1 MQGGGGLF
9 GAIGQLVKGRQ
20 DRNEIDRQRDIEQFN
35 IKVGEQNAA
44 LSGQQTSARE
54 EEVRRRARRAL
65 GQQRA
70 AIGQSGTG
78 FSGSN
83 ESIMAQSSTNA
94 ELDALN
100 VRYAGQLERMGILN
114 DVTMRKY
121 NDKVLKVQ
129 GKQAMRMRWFNA
141 VSSFFGGGAQQQQ
154 IGQALAPTA
163 ASTQGGVQFG
173 GAYGQGLTGYG
184 LQGGYGSIGGYG
196 TGSGG
201 VFGPGGG

>member
-1 MQGGGGLF
+1 MGGGGGGLF

-44 LSGQQTSARE
+44 LSAQQTSARE
-54 EEVRRRARRAL
+54 EEIRRRARRAL

-70 AIGQSGTG
+70 AIAQSGTG
-78 FSGSN
+78 EDGTN
-83 ESIMAQSSTNA
+83 AQLAFQSTANA

-100 VRYAGQLERMGILN
+100 VRYAGALERMGILN

-121 NDKVLKVQ
+121 NDKVLKQQ

-154 IGQALAPTA
+154 IGQALAKDNSA
-163 ASTQGGVQFG
+163 GGDASFG

-184 LQGGYGSIGGYG
+184 LSGGYGSIGGYG
-196 TGSGG
+196 GA
-201 VFGPGGG
+201 FGGGTG